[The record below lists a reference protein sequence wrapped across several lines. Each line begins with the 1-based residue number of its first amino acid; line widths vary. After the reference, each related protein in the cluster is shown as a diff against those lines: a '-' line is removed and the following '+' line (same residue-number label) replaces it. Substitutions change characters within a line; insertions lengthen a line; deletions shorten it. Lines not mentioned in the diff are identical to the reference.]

1 MGLLNLSNKSIIQ
14 KIEQMKNI
22 LAEAEDESKKA
33 KAQEEILIDQLNEI
47 FECESLE
54 EGKELLEEAIN
65 EKEKLDSDLEK
76 EVNIL
81 YQKMKT
87 DGLIR

>member
-81 YQKMKT
+81 YQKMKA

>member
-1 MGLLNLSNKSIIQ
+1 MGLLNLSNKSTIQ
-14 KIEQMKNI
+14 KIEQMKNV

>member
-1 MGLLNLSNKSIIQ
+1 MGLLNLSNKSMIQ

>member
-1 MGLLNLSNKSIIQ
+1 MGLLNLSNKSMIQ

-54 EGKELLEEAIN
+54 EGKEFLSNYRSGLYGYTYLE
-65 EKEKLDSDLEK
+65 
-76 EVNIL
+76 
-81 YQKMKT
+81 
-87 DGLIR
+87 

>member
-1 MGLLNLSNKSIIQ
+1 
-14 KIEQMKNI
+14 MKNI

>member
-33 KAQEEILIDQLNEI
+33 KAQEEILIGQLNEI

>member
-1 MGLLNLSNKSIIQ
+1 MGLLNLSNKSMIQ

-54 EGKELLEEAIN
+54 EGKKLLEEAIN

-81 YQKMKT
+81 YLKMKT